1 MTVRAAIDCG
11 TNSVRLLVVDGD
23 GATLERRMTITRL
36 GEGVDATGRLL
47 PEAIERTLE
56 VLGRY
61 RELMDQHGVSSF
73 RAIATSAA
81 RDAANAGEL
90 FEPAHALLGQDLEVI
105 TGDEEA
111 GFSFSGAT
119 AGLSPEQGPFLMIDI
134 GGGSTEFAFGTEGC
148 EASISLDMGSVR
160 LTERFLEHDPPWAEE
175 LTAAISVAETH
186 LDDMFLAIPDVGGA
200 GTVLGVAG
208 TITTVAAVEIGLA
221 VYDRQVIHHFVLTRE
236 AVEDVFRTLA
246 TEPLADRVHNPGLPP
261 ERAPVIVGG
270 LCVLVAIMRRLGLDE
285 LVVSESDILDGVV
298 ASLDHTSNS

>member
-23 GATLERRMTITRL
+23 GATLERLMTITRL

-47 PEAIERTLE
+47 PEAIDRTVQ

-61 RELMDQHGVSSF
+61 RELMDHHGVTSF

-81 RDAANAGEL
+81 RDVSNASAL
-90 FEPAHALLGQDLEVI
+90 FEPAGALLGQDLEVI
-105 TGDEEA
+105 SGDDEA
-111 GFSFSGAT
+111 GFSFAGAT
-119 AGLSPEQGPFLMIDI
+119 AGMAPSEGPFLMIDI
-134 GGGSTEFAFGTEGC
+134 GGGSTEFAFGTDRC
-148 EASISLDMGSVR
+148 EASISLDIGSVR

-186 LDDMFLAIPDVGGA
+186 LDDMFLAIPGVGAA

-208 TITTVAAVEIGLA
+208 TITTVAAVEIGL
-221 VYDRQVIHHFVLTRE
+221 VHYDRDVIHRFALTRD

-246 TEPLADRVHNPGLPP
+246 TEPLADRVHNPGLPRD
-261 ERAPVIVGG
+261 RAPVIVGG

-285 LVVSESDILDGVV
+285 MVVSESDILDGVV
-298 ASLDHTSNS
+298 ASLDQS